1 VQCIIYMFKIIL
13 IYIKKTCNTFLI
25 IKIIKKDYKNNF
37 KKKLYFLEYI
47 SKFLWFIP
55 NNYQKRYWYFADKN
69 QKHDYTKYIHMS
81 GSTNKFV
88 NEIKNYS
95 NSKDKVLDI
104 CCNVGRFLDDL
115 NKSGFND
122 LYGFDINLKAINEM
136 QKIFPNINHKKIKCT
151 SAEEYLSSVD
161 DNFFDIT
168 YTYGA
173 TIELIHPSF
182 PVIKQISRITKKYFI
197 CNISENGQ
205 AYPRFWRYEF
215 KKNKFKIVKSTLSK
229 DSETTL
235 FVLKK
240 NS

>member
-1 VQCIIYMFKIIL
+1 MFKIIL

-37 KKKLYFLEYI
+37 EKKLYFLEYI

-95 NSKDKVLDI
+95 NSKDKLLDI

-115 NKSGFND
+115 NKGGFND

-136 QKIFPNINHKKIKCT
+136 QKIFPNINHKKIKCAT
-151 SAEEYLSSVD
+151 AEEYLSSVD

-182 PVIKQISRITKKYFI
+182 PLIKQISRITKKYFI
-197 CNISENGQ
+197 CNISENGH